1 MTVALPENMQ
11 LLLSRWSEALATPAF
26 RSRQVTLDQLIQA
39 LPAARERSFQRLI
52 QALLREELLDLSGLS
67 HDARQRA
74 WLPLAETGTRLRF
87 DHLQAGCM
95 GSWQLRGSV
104 ALCRPAALP
113 YALLYPSELLHLL
126 SERLDCAVAPATLAR
141 LAQELDDS
149 LRNDSL
155 CLAYHQCWNQQLQH
169 ELPQR
174 FSGQL
179 LAWLQA
185 GGSRINPTL
194 LLEQWGTLGHPWHP
208 NYKTKLGLSAA
219 RVIELSPEFEASI
232 AIRLGALQRRC
243 AHSESLDGDL
253 DYRHWWRSQFP
264 QATRQL
270 DAELRRQGLEPD
282 DYLPLPIHPWQAE
295 QVLPQAF
302 AREIAERRL
311 ILTSIEAFQG
321 HPTMSFRTVLPDAS
335 RTAPMVKLPVSLR
348 LTSVQRTLSPR
359 SARMG
364 PRVSRLLLKILGQER
379 ELARHLSVIPERVGL
394 HFNPEPADDERARQL
409 AVLYRDNPLSLLG
422 PGELAVP
429 VGSLFAD
436 DDRGQPLLRQWVR
449 LTQGRDDSQAM
460 QAWFRDY
467 LAVALPGLLGL
478 YLIYGVAF
486 EAHQQNSFMLMDRN
500 GQPRRLLLRD
510 FGDIRIHRPSLHARG
525 FDLELHDPKLTL
537 FDDPDIVR
545 DKLLHTCFMCHLGE
559 LALLCARHWQVP
571 EQPLWA
577 TLADQVGQCFDALR
591 GRVDEARWQSE
602 RRALL
607 EQDWPAKSFMRM
619 RLEDSQTDIVG
630 RLRNPLSQDDH
641 AR

>member
-26 RSRQVTLDQLIQA
+26 RARQVTLDQLIQA

-52 QALLREELLDLSGLS
+52 QALLREDLLDLSGLS
-67 HDARQRA
+67 QDSRQRS
-74 WLPLAETGTRLRF
+74 WLPLDAAGARLRF
-87 DHLQAGCM
+87 DHLQAGRM

-104 ALCRPAALP
+104 ALCRAAALP

-126 SERLDCAVAPATLAR
+126 GERLNCSAAPATLAR
-141 LAQELDDS
+141 LAEELDDS

-155 CLAYHQCWNQQLQH
+155 CLAYHQCWNRQLQH
-169 ELPQR
+169 ELDPHL
-174 FSGQL
+174 SGQL
-179 LAWLQA
+179 LNWLQA
-185 GGSRINPTL
+185 GGSQDNPSL

-219 RVIELSPEFEASI
+219 QVIELSPEFEARI
-232 AIRLGALQRRC
+232 AIRLGALQRCC
-243 AHSESLDGDL
+243 AHSESLGGDF
-253 DYRHWWRSQFP
+253 DYRHWWHSQFP
-264 QATRQL
+264 AAARLL
-270 DAELRRQGLEPD
+270 DLELRRQGLDPD

-295 QVLPQAF
+295 EVLPRQF
-302 AREIAERRL
+302 AREIAEQRL
-311 ILTSIEAFQG
+311 ILTAIEAFQG

-335 RTAPMVKLPVSLR
+335 HTAPMVKLPVSLR
-348 LTSVQRTLSPR
+348 LTSVQRTVSPR

-364 PRVSRLLLKILGQER
+364 PRVSRLLLEILGKES
-379 ELARHLSVIPERVGL
+379 ELARRLSVIPERVGL
-394 HFNPEPADDERARQL
+394 HFNPAPADDERARQL
-409 AVLYRDNPLSLLG
+409 AVLYRDNPLSLLA

-436 DDRGQPLLRQWVR
+436 DDRDQPLLRQWVR
-449 LTQGRDDSQAM
+449 LAQGRDDSQAM
-460 QAWFRDY
+460 LAFFRDY
-467 LAVALPGLLGL
+467 LAVAVPSLLGI

-510 FGDIRIHRPSLHARG
+510 FGDIRIHRPSLHAQG
-525 FDLELHDPKLTL
+525 LDLELHDPKLTL
-537 FDDPDIVR
+537 FDDAGIVR

-571 EQPLWA
+571 EQQLWA
-577 TLADQVGQCFDALR
+577 TLADQVEECFDGLR
-591 GRVDEARWQSE
+591 ERVDEARWQTE
-602 RRALL
+602 RAALL

-630 RLRNPLSQDDH
+630 RLRNPLNSADH
-641 AR
+641 GV